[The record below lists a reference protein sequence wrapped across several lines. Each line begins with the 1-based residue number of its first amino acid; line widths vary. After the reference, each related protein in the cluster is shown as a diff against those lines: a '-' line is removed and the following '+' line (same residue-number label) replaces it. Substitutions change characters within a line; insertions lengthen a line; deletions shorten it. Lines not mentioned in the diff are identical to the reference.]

1 MARNFGHEDAGLATP
16 ETLSA
21 IVENFA
27 IRTFLESSGKRYL
40 VGPKGSGKTL
50 VLLRKAIDERRRG
63 DALCIPSDP
72 DLPVDRLTAASH
84 VGKKFNYKTQER
96 SESSLAWTAVWKHS
110 ILRSV
115 VHHLRDEILRE
126 AALGG
131 ATPTGQPWYDE
142 LALRRMKEQKGTLEL
157 LLSNTTVHA
166 QRPFQYYTELGAR
179 LDARPGQLAR
189 VRDEL
194 QLLESLL
201 HLIRREVNVFLDN
214 LDDYYERDPELW
226 FNSMYGQ
233 FRAVRELSLAHRHI
247 HLFTSIRQDVYVQ
260 FSDEMRLQYYDYV
273 AQLRY
278 DKTELL
284 QIFAAAIS
292 RLDSDLLRY
301 PQLQASDPWR
311 SFFGDIAVVPNAW
324 VGQDEQIGDYLYRH
338 TLGRP
343 RDMIHMG
350 TVLLEYRPRSSF
362 DIASVRKAV
371 SHAERDIAEQYLA
384 EVRALLD
391 PRFDIKA
398 FVAGLPSNVL
408 TLEDID
414 AVHRRYANSN
424 GDTFDQGAASDLARP
439 FETLYDLGLLGSC
452 DAGPDAAERIQHFRP
467 PGHGLGDH
475 AGRTMPESEHYFL
488 HPVLNFL
495 LRPQQRSRELIVG
508 NGCAVPSSLRRS
520 GPPRSGKA
528 ADRQQSRRSDLS
540 GQRAE
545 GPVRR
550 RLAAILAADVVGYSR
565 LMEQDETG
573 TLAALRERHRT
584 VFAPL
589 VAQHEG
595 RIVKVMGDG
604 VLAEFS
610 SAVNAVQCGLELQ
623 ARMAAVNASLPEMQ
637 HVVWRI
643 GINLGEVVVEGDDLF
658 GDGVNVAARLQALV
672 EPGGICISG
681 KVRDEVD
688 RKIGVAFDDMG
699 EQVLKNMTS
708 PVRLYRLRSWPS
720 ASSTTTGSRSGSSAD
735 ASADDLD
742 SGPDGPQTT
751 PSQTAPI
758 GNGRRRRN
766 GEST

>member
-40 VGPKGSGKTL
+40 VGPKGCGKTL

-63 DALCIPSDP
+63 EALCIPSDP
-72 DLPVDRLTAASH
+72 DLPVDRLTAAAH
-84 VGKKFNYKTQER
+84 VGKKFHYKTQER

-115 VHHLRDEILRE
+115 VHHLRDEILHE

-131 ATPTGQPWYDE
+131 TAGSGQSWYDE
-142 LALRRMKEQKGTLEL
+142 LALRRMKDQKDTLGA

-189 VRDEL
+189 VREEL
-194 QLLESLL
+194 QLLENLL
-201 HLIRREVNVFLDN
+201 QLIRREVHVFLDN
-214 LDDYYERDPELW
+214 LDDYYERDPDLW
-226 FNSMYGQ
+226 LNSMYGQ
-233 FRAVRELSLAHRHI
+233 FRAVRELSLTHRHL
-247 HLFTSIRQDVYVQ
+247 HLFTSIRQDVYAQ

-278 DKTELL
+278 EKAELL

-292 RLDSDLLRY
+292 RLDPDLLRY
-301 PQLQASDPWR
+301 PQAQKSDPWR
-311 SFFGDIAVVPNAW
+311 AFFGDIEVVPNAW
-324 VGQDEQIGDYLYRH
+324 VGRDEPVGDYLYRH

-350 TVLLEYRPRSSF
+350 TVLLEYRPRAGF
-362 DIASVRKAV
+362 DIASIRKAV
-371 SHAERDIAEQYLA
+371 AHAERDIAEQYLA
-384 EVRALLD
+384 EVRPLLD
-391 PRFDIKA
+391 PGFDIKA
-398 FVAGLPSNVL
+398 FVGGLPSDVL
-408 TLEDID
+408 TPGDTD
-414 AVHRRYANSN
+414 AAHRRYASGN
-424 GDTFDQGAASDLARP
+424 GDVVDDGSAGGPTRP
-439 FETLYDLGLLGSC
+439 LETLYELGLLGYG
-452 DAGPDAAERIQHFRP
+452 DAVPDSAERIQIFRP
-467 PGHGLGDH
+467 PGHGLSDH
-475 AGRTMPESEHYFL
+475 AGRTMPESDHYFL
-488 HPVLNFL
+488 HPVLHFL

-508 NGCAVPSSLRRS
+508 NGCPVPSGLR
-520 GPPRSGKA
+520 GPSSVSPRSEP
-528 ADRQQSRRSDLS
+528 S

-565 LMEQDETG
+565 LMEQDEAG
-573 TLAALRERHRT
+573 TLAALRDRQQT
-584 VFAPL
+584 ILAPL
-589 VAQHEG
+589 VAQHDG
-595 RIVKVMGDG
+595 RIVKLIGDG
-604 VLAEFS
+604 VLAEFG
-610 SAVNAVQCGLELQ
+610 SAVNAVQCGIELQ
-623 ARMAAVNASLPEMQ
+623 ERMATVNASLPEAQ
-637 HVVWRI
+637 HIVWRI

-688 RKIGVAFDDMG
+688 RKISVAFDDMG
-699 EQVLKNMTS
+699 EQVLKNMTA
-708 PVRLYRLRSWPS
+708 PVRLYRLRSGPS
-720 ASSTTTGSRSGSSAD
+720 ASGSTT
-735 ASADDLD
+735 
-742 SGPDGPQTT
+742 
-751 PSQTAPI
+751 
-758 GNGRRRRN
+758 
-766 GEST
+766 

>member
-27 IRTFLESSGKRYL
+27 IRTFLESSSKRYL

-50 VLLRKAIDERRRG
+50 ILLRKAIDERRRG

-115 VHHLRDEILRE
+115 VHHLRDEILHE

-131 ATPTGQPWYDE
+131 ATSTGKSWYDE
-142 LALRRMKEQKGTLEL
+142 IAFRRMKEQKDTLET

-189 VRDEL
+189 VREEL

-201 HLIRREVNVFLDN
+201 QLMRREVNVFLDN
-214 LDDYYERDPELW
+214 LDDYYERDPDLW

-260 FSDEMRLQYYDYV
+260 FSDELRLQYYDYV
-273 AQLRY
+273 SQLRY
-278 DKTELL
+278 DKAELL
-284 QIFAAAIS
+284 QIFAAAMS
-292 RLDSDLLRY
+292 QLDSDLLRY
-301 PQLQASDPWR
+301 PQLQKSDPWR
-311 SFFGDIAVVPNAW
+311 SFFGDIAAVPNAW
-324 VGQDEQIGDYLYRH
+324 VGQDEQISDYLYRH

-350 TVLLEYRPRSSF
+350 TVLLEYRPRRGF
-362 DIASVRKAV
+362 DIASIRKAV

-398 FVAGLPSNVL
+398 FVGGLPSNVL
-408 TLEDID
+408 TLDDID
-414 AVHRRYANSN
+414 AAHRRYANGK
-424 GDTFDQGAASDLARP
+424 GDAFDQGSASDLTRP
-439 FETLYDLGLLGSC
+439 FETLYELGLLGSS
-452 DAGPDAAERIQHFRP
+452 DAAPESPEKLQHFKP
-467 PGHGLGDH
+467 PGRGLGDH

-488 HPVLNFL
+488 HPVLTFL

-508 NGCAVPSSLRRS
+508 NGCPVPSGLRRR
-520 GPPRSGKA
+520 GPSRSENP
-528 ADRQQSRRSDLS
+528 ADKHPFPTSDLS
-540 GQRAE
+540 GQKPE

-550 RLAAILAADVVGYSR
+550 RLAAILAADVVGYAR
-565 LMEQDETG
+565 LMEHDEAG
-573 TLAALRERHRT
+573 TLAALRERHT
-584 VFAPL
+584 TILAPL
-589 VAQHEG
+589 VARHEG
-595 RIVKVMGDG
+595 RIVKLMGDG
-604 VLAEFS
+604 VLAEFG
-610 SAVNAVQCGLELQ
+610 SAVNAVQCGLALQ
-623 ARMAAVNASLPEMQ
+623 ERMAAVNASLPETQ

-688 RKIGVAFDDMG
+688 RKISVVFDDMG
-699 EQVLKNMTS
+699 EQALKNMVS
-708 PVRLYRLRSWPS
+708 PVRIYRLRSWPS
-720 ASSTTTGSRSGSSAD
+720 ASSA
-735 ASADDLD
+735 
-742 SGPDGPQTT
+742 
-751 PSQTAPI
+751 
-758 GNGRRRRN
+758 
-766 GEST
+766 

>member
-1 MARNFGHEDAGLATP
+1 VARNFGHEDAGLATP

-27 IRTFLESSGKRYL
+27 IRAFLESSGKRYL

-50 VLLRKAIDERRRG
+50 ILLRKAIDERRRG

-84 VGKKFNYKTQER
+84 VGRKFNYKTQER

-131 ATPTGQPWYDE
+131 ATAIGQAWYDE
-142 LALRRMKEQKGTLEL
+142 LALRRMKEQKDALDV

-189 VRDEL
+189 VREEL
-194 QLLESLL
+194 QLLENLL
-201 HLIRREVNVFLDN
+201 QLIRREVNVFLDN

-260 FSDEMRLQYYDYV
+260 FSDELRLQYYDYV

-278 DKTELL
+278 DKAELL

-292 RLDSDLLRY
+292 QLDADLLRY
-301 PQLQASDPWR
+301 PQVQATDPWR
-311 SFFGDIAVVPNAW
+311 AFFGDIALMPNAW
-324 VGQDEQIGDYLYRH
+324 VGQDEPVGDYLYRH

-343 RDMIHMG
+343 RDIIHMG
-350 TVLLEYRPRSSF
+350 TVLLEHRPRSGF
-362 DIASVRKAV
+362 DIASIREAV

-398 FVAGLPSNVL
+398 FVGGLPSNVL
-408 TLEDID
+408 TPEDVD
-414 AVHRRYANSN
+414 VAHRRYAESI
-424 GDTFDQGAASDLARP
+424 GDAFDRESASDLTRP
-439 FETLYDLGLLGSC
+439 FETLYDLGLLGFS
-452 DAGPDAAERIQHFRP
+452 DTASDSTEKVQHFKP

-475 AGRTMPESEHYFL
+475 AGRTLPESEHYLL

-495 LRPQQRSRELIVG
+495 LRPQQRSREFIVG
-508 NGCAVPSSLRRS
+508 NGYGAPSRPPRPGPSLR
-520 GPPRSGKA
+520 
-528 ADRQQSRRSDLS
+528 ADLP
-540 GQRAE
+540 GQKAE

-565 LMEQDETG
+565 LLARDEAG
-573 TLAALRERHRT
+573 TLAALRERHNT
-584 VFAPL
+584 VLVPL
-589 VAQHEG
+589 VSRHEG
-595 RIVKVMGDG
+595 RIVKLMGDG
-604 VLAEFS
+604 VLAEFG
-610 SAVNAVQCGLELQ
+610 SAVNAVQCGIELQ
-623 ARMAAVNASLPEMQ
+623 ERMAAVNASLPEAQ
-637 HVVWRI
+637 HFVWRI

-699 EQVLKNMTS
+699 EQVLKNMAS
-708 PVRLYRLRSWPS
+708 PVRLYRLRSSPS
-720 ASSTTTGSRSGSSAD
+720 ASNA
-735 ASADDLD
+735 
-742 SGPDGPQTT
+742 T
-751 PSQTAPI
+751 P
-758 GNGRRRRN
+758 RN
-766 GEST
+766 GECE

>member
-50 VLLRKAIDERRRG
+50 ILLRKAIDERRRG
-63 DALCIPSDP
+63 DTLCIPSDP

-84 VGKKFNYKTQER
+84 VGKKFNYKTRER

-115 VHHLRDEILRE
+115 VHHLRDEILHE

-131 ATPTGQPWYDE
+131 ATSTGQSWYDE
-142 LALRRMKEQKGTLEL
+142 IALRRMKEQKDTLEI

-179 LDARPGQLAR
+179 LDARPGQLTR
-189 VRDEL
+189 VREEL

-201 HLIRREVNVFLDN
+201 QLIRREVNVFLDN
-214 LDDYYERDPELW
+214 LDDYYERDPDLW

-233 FRAVRELSLAHRHI
+233 FRAVRELSLAHRHV

-260 FSDEMRLQYYDYV
+260 FSDELRLQYYDYV

-278 DKTELL
+278 DKAELL
-284 QIFAAAIS
+284 QIFATAIS
-292 RLDSDLLRY
+292 KLDADLLRY
-301 PQLQASDPWR
+301 PQLQESSPWR
-311 SFFGDIAVVPNAW
+311 SFFGDIDVVPNAW

-350 TVLLEYRPRSSF
+350 TVLLENRPRSGF
-362 DIASVRKAV
+362 DVASVRKAV

-398 FVAGLPSNVL
+398 FVGGLASNVL

-414 AVHRRYANSN
+414 AVQRQYANSN
-424 GDTFDQGAASDLARP
+424 GDGSDRGAASDLTRP
-439 FETLYDLGLLGSC
+439 FETLYELGLLGIS
-452 DAGPDAAERIQHFRP
+452 DTGPDATKKIQHFKR

-488 HPVLNFL
+488 HPVLTFL
-495 LRPQQRSRELIVG
+495 LRPQQRSRKLVVG
-508 NGCAVPSSLRRS
+508 DGCPVPIGLRHPSLPHSGNRS
-520 GPPRSGKA
+520 NR
-528 ADRQQSRRSDLS
+528 DR
-540 GQRAE
+540 RAE
-545 GPVRR
+545 EPVRR

-565 LMEQDETG
+565 LMEQDEAG
-573 TLAALRERHRT
+573 TLAALRERNKT
-584 VFAPL
+584 VLAPL

-595 RIVKVMGDG
+595 RIVKLMGDG
-604 VLAEFS
+604 VLAEFG
-610 SAVNAVQCGLELQ
+610 SAVNAVQCGIELQ
-623 ARMAAVNASLPEMQ
+623 KRMAAVNASLPETQ
-637 HVVWRI
+637 HFVWRI

-688 RKIGVAFDDMG
+688 RKISVAFDDMG
-699 EQVLKNMTS
+699 EQALKNMAS
-708 PVRLYRLRSWPS
+708 PVRLYRLRSW
-720 ASSTTTGSRSGSSAD
+720 TG
-735 ASADDLD
+735 
-742 SGPDGPQTT
+742 
-751 PSQTAPI
+751 SQTAT
-758 GNGRRRRN
+758 GDD
-766 GEST
+766 TTT

>member
-27 IRTFLESSGKRYL
+27 IRTFLESSSKRYL

-50 VLLRKAIDERRRG
+50 ILLRKAIDERRRG

-115 VHHLRDEILRE
+115 VHHLREEILRE
-126 AALGG
+126 AALGA
-131 ATPTGQPWYDE
+131 ATTTDHAWYDD
-142 LALRRMKEQKGTLEL
+142 LALRRMKEQKDTLDVL
-157 LLSNTTVHA
+157 FSNTTVHP

-179 LDARPGQLAR
+179 LDARPGQLVR
-189 VRDEL
+189 VREEL
-194 QLLESLL
+194 SLLENLL
-201 HLIRREVNVFLDN
+201 QLIRREVNVFLDN
-214 LDDYYERDPELW
+214 LDDYYERDPDLW

-247 HLFTSIRQDVYVQ
+247 HLFTSIRQDVYGQ
-260 FSDEMRLQYYDYV
+260 FSDELRLQYYDYV

-278 DKTELL
+278 DKVELL
-284 QIFAAAIS
+284 QIFAAAIAQ
-292 RLDSDLLRY
+292 LDPDLLCY
-301 PQLQASDPWR
+301 PQLRQSDPWR
-311 SFFGDIAVVPNAW
+311 SFFGDISVVPNAW
-324 VGQDEQIGDYLYRH
+324 VGQDETIGDYLYRH

-343 RDMIHMG
+343 RDIVHMG
-350 TVLLEYRPRSSF
+350 TVLLEYRPRAGF
-362 DIASVRKAV
+362 DIASIRKAV

-391 PRFDIKA
+391 ASFDIKA
-398 FVAGLPSNVL
+398 FVGGLPSNVL

-414 AVHRRYANSN
+414 AAHRRYAKSD
-424 GDTFDQGAASDLARP
+424 GDTFDRGSASDLTRP
-439 FETLYDLGLLGSC
+439 FETLYELGLFGSS
-452 DAGPDAAERIQHFRP
+452 DTSPDSPEKIQHFRP

-495 LRPQQRSRELIVG
+495 LRPQQRSRELVVG
-508 NGCAVPSSLRRS
+508 NGCSVPSGLRRS
-520 GPPRSGKA
+520 GVSRSGA
-528 ADRQQSRRSDLS
+528 LADRSPIPKSELSRPK
-540 GQRAE
+540 AE

-565 LMEQDETG
+565 LMEQDEAG

-584 VFAPL
+584 VLAPL

-595 RIVKVMGDG
+595 RIVKLMGDG
-604 VLAEFS
+604 VLAEFG
-610 SAVNAVQCGLELQ
+610 SAVNAVQCGLALQ
-623 ARMAAVNASLPEMQ
+623 RRMAEANAPLPPAL
-637 HVVWRI
+637 HIVWRI

-658 GDGVNVAARLQALV
+658 GDGVNVAARLQSLV

-688 RKIGVAFDDMG
+688 RKISAAFDDMG
-699 EQVLKNMTS
+699 EQVLKNMAS

-720 ASSTTTGSRSGSSAD
+720 ASST
-735 ASADDLD
+735 
-742 SGPDGPQTT
+742 
-751 PSQTAPI
+751 
-758 GNGRRRRN
+758 
-766 GEST
+766 